1 MIGAITHEIHKVIS
15 LNGLLSGSSG
25 RNSPADEMDVA
36 REKQLQNGNETSPMA
51 AAENKNDVQAH
62 PNNQDPFTNY
72 ITMEVIQFCL
82 LYFQP
87 IYSKKALYR
96 LPDIFIDFLNRCYD
110 Q

>member
-1 MIGAITHEIHKVIS
+1 MKVIS
-15 LNGLLSGSSG
+15 LNGLFSGSSG

-62 PNNQDPFTNY
+62 PNNQNPFTNY

-82 LYFQP
+82 LYFERFVP
-87 IYSKKALYR
+87 
-96 LPDIFIDFLNRCYD
+96 FLVTSVITCLLNEIIRFTKVVVERK
-110 Q
+110 

>member
-51 AAENKNDVQAH
+51 AAEKKNDVQAH

-82 LYFQP
+82 SQAFFGHSL
-87 IYSKKALYR
+87 KKTQGEK
-96 LPDIFIDFLNRCYD
+96 N
-110 Q
+110 

>member
-1 MIGAITHEIHKVIS
+1 MVSDIVCNFVCGHLSLWKDVKVIS
-15 LNGLLSGSSG
+15 LNGLFSGSSG

-51 AAENKNDVQAH
+51 ASENKKDVQAH

-82 LYFQP
+82 HFEP
-87 IYSKKALYR
+87 IFYKEAFYR
-96 LPDIFIDFLNRCYD
+96 LL
-110 Q
+110 